1 MYLLNFL
8 FYYIIILAISY
19 LPYPVLYFISDV
31 LYIVLYKIFGYRKK
45 VVKKNI
51 DNSFPKMSEAERN
64 SIVEEFYRHLWDLI
78 VESLKTFTISKDGQ
92 ITNIKISKSSDFEK
106 LDEAALKILVDIS
119 TIEPIPKELNK
130 NHWEI
135 TVPIVYQ
142 IK

>member
-8 FYYIIILAISY
+8 FYYIIILPISY

-64 SIVEEFYRHLWDLI
+64 SIVEKFYRLRI
-78 VESLKTFTISKDGQ
+78 SLCLPHFGK
-92 ITNIKISKSSDFEK
+92 
-106 LDEAALKILVDIS
+106 
-119 TIEPIPKELNK
+119 
-130 NHWEI
+130 
-135 TVPIVYQ
+135 
-142 IK
+142 